1 MDAWNVARKADR
13 LIWKN
18 RAMVYISLEASNSR
32 QYTRGV
38 ELARTIENAES
49 RSEALLLLAEAQC
62 RASLKTAIDMVD
74 FLAGYLGGAA
84 IREMR
89 RADWPTVEYEA
100 LSSVATSTY
109 QAAAEAVASIPQ
121 DGLRGV
127 MVGFLIDSL
136 IAGGRFDDA
145 RACTS
150 IYPEE
155 SERFVALGAIA
166 EAQGR
171 RGLADS
177 ARRWIATEVPEA
189 YRPALY
195 RRVVTGVLWSVEN
208 ERSKDLPGGAD
219 RPTAGA
225 MTGRASGARGSS
237 PGPRAFRT
245 ARPPAAPFGRSTRPG
260 AGRDLGGRNA
270 EEAGQ
275 EPRPVRAASW
285 HGLPARVGE
294 GHGQD
299 ARATPAGGQGP
310 ASRRARQPGFCGQT
324 LFGVWCLRRPRS
336 SHASAGRSTR
346 DGCRMTGRTTRQT
359 SLHRYVSCPI
369 VPLRHATPPAARSPA
384 SSIDRIVKDRR
395 QLLPS
400 RASES
405 CRTSR
410 GTG

>member
-1 MDAWNVARKADR
+1 MIAPADEAQLAGLDPVVRHSEPAVMIRMARLEWRRAVYLASIISNPTYRNEMLYHVAQDEATGSSRVANDLPRGSLDINSLGNRRPAELARGAAGAGAPNPPTAQPPPGPSRNRPAPSAPRDATPTPLPGPDRRDQVQDPDDDNDDAFSKIADEILVDSWNVARKADR

-18 RAMVYISLEASNSR
+18 RAMVRISLEASNSR
-32 QYTRGV
+32 QYARGV
-38 ELARTIENAES
+38 ELALTIENAES

-62 RASLKTAIDMVD
+62 RASLKTASDLVD

-89 RADWPTVEYEA
+89 RADWPTLEYEA

-145 RACTS
+145 RACTG

-171 RGLADS
+171 RGLADA
-177 ARRWIATEVPEA
+177 ARRWIATDVPEA

-219 RPTAGA
+219 AP
-225 MTGRASGARGSS
+225 S
-237 PGPRAFRT
+237 PMR
-245 ARPPAAPFGRSTRPG
+245 
-260 AGRDLGGRNA
+260 
-270 EEAGQ
+270 
-275 EPRPVRAASW
+275 
-285 HGLPARVGE
+285 
-294 GHGQD
+294 
-299 ARATPAGGQGP
+299 
-310 ASRRARQPGFCGQT
+310 
-324 LFGVWCLRRPRS
+324 
-336 SHASAGRSTR
+336 
-346 DGCRMTGRTTRQT
+346 
-359 SLHRYVSCPI
+359 
-369 VPLRHATPPAARSPA
+369 
-384 SSIDRIVKDRR
+384 
-395 QLLPS
+395 
-400 RASES
+400 
-405 CRTSR
+405 
-410 GTG
+410 